1 MNWKRLHRSM
11 IGQML
16 ILTGL
21 FCCWGVYTAAVLPW
35 PQTQTVDPVDPV
47 ILTSYKVR
55 GAISAFVFDG
65 SPTRPP
71 REPIAQN
78 SVIREAIAANPGFR
92 YYVES
97 RGNVYGNVAKPRYY
111 EDGDGPSTRPAA
123 VVPSKYAPCHFAER
137 DVSSAEGRGYMVK
150 SSCGKPYYYEYYGL
164 KSPIDVTDLQN
175 ARPETKWIAG
185 YVETFL
191 QTVGGLVLLFG
202 SVLIVNMI
210 MIRRVARLAR
220 SFDPEKITTMLP
232 ERGLPVEV
240 VPLVRAVN
248 HMIARVRETH
258 TRQAFFLSAAAHE
271 MRTPLTVLR
280 TRLELLDDGPAKEM
294 LVKDV
299 RRMTGLINQLLML
312 MAVEESERSTDA
324 IDLVACVRRAIAAR
338 EPLTTDR
345 GVKPRFE
352 SEIAEYPMQG
362 DAALLEV
369 AIANLV
375 ENAMIFSPDGGEVLV
390 KLSADGSVT
399 VRDHGPGVAEAHVA
413 SLFQP
418 FVRFSSH
425 RGGHGL
431 GLAITKAIATRHQ
444 GRISVAN
451 APSGGAVFTLRLDAE
466 DVVHPLPALT

>member
-1 MNWKRLHRSM
+1 MNWKTLHRSM

-16 ILTGL
+16 ILVAL
-21 FCCWGVYTAAVLPW
+21 FCAWGVYTAAVLPW
-35 PQTQTVDPVDPV
+35 PETRAVQPLDPVV
-47 ILTSYKVR
+47 LTSFKVR
-55 GAISAFVFDG
+55 DTISNFVFEG
-65 SPTRPP
+65 SASRPATKP
-71 REPIAQN
+71 IDQNPIVRE
-78 SVIREAIAANPGFR
+78 VIAANPGFR
-92 YYVES
+92 YYIKA
-97 RGNVYGNVAKPRYY
+97 RGKVYGNAGKPRYFE
-111 EDGDGPSTRPAA
+111 EDSDRPSA
-123 VVPSKYAPCHFAER
+123 VVPKKFAPCRFAER
-137 DVSSAEGRGYMVK
+137 DVSSAEGRGYMVR
-150 SSCGKPYYYEYYGL
+150 SDCGEPYFYEYYGL
-164 KSPIDVTDLQN
+164 KSPIDVSDAIN
-175 ARPETKWIAG
+175 AKPETKWIAG
-185 YVETFL
+185 YIKTFL

-202 SVLIVNMI
+202 LVLIVNMI
-210 MIRRVARLAR
+210 MIRRVARLAK

-258 TRQAFFLSAAAHE
+258 TRQSFFLSAAAHE

-280 TRLELLDDGPAKEM
+280 TRLELLDDGPAKDT

-312 MAVEESERSTDA
+312 MAVEESERSTDE
-324 IDLVACVRRAIAAR
+324 INLVACVRRAIAAR

-352 SEIAEYPMQG
+352 SKVPAYPMRG
-362 DAALLEV
+362 DAPLLEV
-369 AIANLV
+369 AIANLI

-390 KLSADGSVT
+390 TLDADGTVT
-399 VRDHGPGVAEAHVA
+399 VRDHGPGVAEAHLA

-431 GLAITKAIATRHQ
+431 GLAITKAIATRHH

-451 APSGGAVFTLRLDAE
+451 APSGGAVFTLQLDRHDPVE
-466 DVVHPLPALT
+466 PLKALT